1 MATMSTMQADALRT
15 ERSERPKVEDDMS
28 CLSTRYETLSSGNPV
43 GETDPRSLDALRR
56 SYEQQIA
63 LITQQWQR
71 DVTRADLLEAELT
84 SNVPRREA
92 TCNSAAPA
100 SRTPR

>member
-1 MATMSTMQADALRT
+1 MATMSTMQGDPLRT
-15 ERSERPKVEDDMS
+15 DRVERPPKAEDDMS
-28 CLSTRYETLSSGNPV
+28 CLSTRDETESYGNPV

-84 SNVPRREA
+84 SNVQDEKRPTIPRLPLREL
-92 TCNSAAPA
+92 
-100 SRTPR
+100 R

>member
-1 MATMSTMQADALRT
+1 MATMSTMHADTLRMD
-15 ERSERPKVEDDMS
+15 RGERPKVEDDMS
-28 CLSTRYETLSSGNPV
+28 CLSTRDETLSYGNPV

-71 DVTRADLLEAELT
+71 DVTRADLLEAELND
-84 SNVPRREA
+84 SNVQLDEKRPPIPRLPLRE
-92 TCNSAAPA
+92 
-100 SRTPR
+100 